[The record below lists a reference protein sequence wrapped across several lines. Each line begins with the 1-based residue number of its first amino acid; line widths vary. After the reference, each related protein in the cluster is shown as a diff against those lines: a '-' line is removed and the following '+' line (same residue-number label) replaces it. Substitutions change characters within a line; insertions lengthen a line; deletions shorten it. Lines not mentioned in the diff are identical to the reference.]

1 MKTVRKVIEIDRDRC
16 DGCGACVTGCAE
28 GALAI
33 VDGKAQVI
41 SDSLCDGLGACIG
54 ECPKNALRIVER
66 EAEAFDETAVRS
78 PPHGPRPAAPLSPC
92 GCPSARIQV
101 FSGAGAEAGPP
112 AAYTGDAPSALG
124 HWPVQI
130 RLVPPGAPFLEGA
143 DLVVAADCVPVALAS
158 FHQDFVP
165 GRAVLIGCPKFDDLA
180 LYAKRFHD
188 IFAAGGVR
196 SVTTIAMEV
205 PCCSGL
211 PALVKRALEE
221 SKAGIPLREVIV
233 STRGKRLV

>member
-41 SDSLCDGLGACIG
+41 SDALCDGLGACIG
-54 ECPKNALRIVER
+54 ECPQNALRIVER
-66 EAEAFDETAVRS
+66 EAEAFDGSAVQ
-78 PPHGPRPAAPLSPC
+78 PPQRGPRPAAPSPPC

-101 FSGAGAEAGPP
+101 FSGLAAKAREPATPAGAPP
-112 AAYTGDAPSALG
+112 SVLG

-158 FHQDFVP
+158 FQQDFVS
-165 GRAVLIGCPKFDDLA
+165 GRAVMIGCPKFDDLP
-180 LYAKRFHD
+180 LYARKFCE
-188 IFAAGGVR
+188 IFAAGGVK
-196 SVTTIAMEV
+196 SVTTVAMEV

-211 PALVKRALEE
+211 PALVKEALEE
-221 SKAGIPLREVIV
+221 SGADIPLREVIV
-233 STRGKRLV
+233 STRGRLLR